1 MRSLQANFM
10 EENKTLQQSH
20 LKEKQQLT
28 SEKEGEISKL
38 KQRVLDD
45 QQAWREIQEEKIKFE
60 MIKKEES
67 LRKEMYLERDRQIE
81 EIIGKLSVDNSKL
94 IERMNRQ

>member
-1 MRSLQANFM
+1 
-10 EENKTLQQSH
+10 
-20 LKEKQQLT
+20 
-28 SEKEGEISKL
+28 
-38 KQRVLDD
+38 
-45 QQAWREIQEEKIKFE
+45 

-94 IERMNRQ
+94 IERMNR